1 MADKGRKNG
10 PMRLDRFL
18 AEMGYG
24 TRIQVKDMVKKG
36 RVRVNAEAVK
46 DADRKVN
53 PESDLIEV
61 DRSQVAYARMEYY
74 MLNKPQAWCPPPR
87 TGNTLRWWGLSGKP

>member
-24 TRIQVKDMVKKG
+24 TRTQVKDMVKKG

-74 MLNKPQAWCPPPR
+74 
-87 TGNTLRWWGLSGKP
+87 GI

>member
-24 TRIQVKDMVKKG
+24 TRTQVKDMVKKG
-36 RVRVNAEAVK
+36 RVRMNGEAVK

-53 PESDLIEV
+53 PESDIVEV

-74 MLNKPQAWCPPPR
+74 MLNKPRAWCPPPR
-87 TGNTLRWWGLSGKP
+87 TGNIPRWWVLSGRL

>member
-46 DADRKVN
+46 DG
-53 PESDLIEV
+53 P
-61 DRSQVAYARMEYY
+61 DRSGQEPGGLRQNGVLYA
-74 MLNKPQAWCPPPR
+74 Q
-87 TGNTLRWWGLSGKP
+87 

>member
-36 RVRVNAEAVK
+36 QIGRAHV
-46 DADRKVN
+46 
-53 PESDLIEV
+53 
-61 DRSQVAYARMEYY
+61 
-74 MLNKPQAWCPPPR
+74 
-87 TGNTLRWWGLSGKP
+87 